1 MTEEI
6 ISSKQLAS
14 QVAIHILCTMSGG
27 KSLPLVYL
35 MWPTPNKGYSGPHI
49 LKIWSKVRE
58 VCAANNVNLIGHS
71 VDSAGFSL
79 SASVQ
84 LMTPTKSA
92 VAEGIKNLGLGVPE
106 EKFLSP
112 YFWKLP
118 AIAYGDYDH
127 LRRTFL
133 RVLKYD
139 TRNLTFYKDSRGSVV
154 ATISHLRELTR
165 VCNQIGQS
173 LPFSANDLLL
183 ISFCDQ

>member
-14 QVAIHILCTMSGG
+14 QVAIHNLCNMSGG

-79 SASVQ
+79 SALAQ

-92 VAEGIKNLGLGVPE
+92 VAEGIKYLGLGVPE

-112 YFWKLP
+112 YF
-118 AIAYGDYDH
+118 
-127 LRRTFL
+127 
-133 RVLKYD
+133 
-139 TRNLTFYKDSRGSVV
+139 
-154 ATISHLRELTR
+154 
-165 VCNQIGQS
+165 
-173 LPFSANDLLL
+173 
-183 ISFCDQ
+183 